1 MKDLNQK
8 IISLINK
15 YGDDKKA
22 ALRDNV
28 NLDCFMALAP
38 LRENL
43 LEWYEFKKDASLLQ
57 VGADFGALTGLFMR
71 RVGKVD
77 VWDEAGESLEV
88 VRARFPEAAG
98 EETRAAGKEADK
110 ESAGEAA
117 PGGRAEESKS
127 ACGSAEA
134 AEGTCAD
141 RPAAKARDGRL
152 SLIGGPLRG
161 LSESG
166 KRYDYVVCVGTM
178 KEPKEEWASLLVS
191 LLKPGGRLLL
201 AAENRFGLKYM
212 AGAGR
217 DAVSV
222 TRKRLSRLF
231 PGCAF
236 YYPMPDYRVPS
247 VIYSDQFLPGKG
259 ELSGMHP
266 LYDFPEYLSM
276 DVGADFEAACEDGQ
290 FANFADSFLIIWEKG
305 E

>member
-15 YGDDKKA
+15 YGGDAKA

-28 NLDCFMALAP
+28 NLDYFMALAP

-43 LEWYEFKKDASLLQ
+43 LEWYEFKTDASLLQ

-77 VWDEAGESLEV
+77 VWDEAEESLAV
-88 VRARFPEAAG
+88 VGARFPEAAG
-98 EETRAAGKEADK
+98 EEAAG
-110 ESAGEAA
+110 
-117 PGGRAEESKS
+117 
-127 ACGSAEA
+127 
-134 AEGTCAD
+134 
-141 RPAAKARDGRL
+141 GRL
-152 SLIGGPLRG
+152 SLINGSLKG

-178 KEPKEEWASLLVS
+178 KEPKEEWASLLAS
-191 LLKPGGRLLL
+191 LLKPGGTLLL

-222 TRKRLSRLF
+222 TRKGLFRLF
-231 PGCAF
+231 PGCTF

-247 VIYSDQFLPGKG
+247 AIYSDQFLPGKG

>member
-8 IISLINK
+8 IISLIDK
-15 YGDDKKA
+15 YGGDAKA

-28 NLDCFMALAP
+28 NLDYFMALAP

-43 LEWYEFKKDASLLQ
+43 LEWYEFKTDASLLQ

-77 VWDEAGESLEV
+77 VWDEAEESLAV
-88 VRARFPEAAG
+88 VGARFPEASG
-98 EETRAAGKEADK
+98 KDTRAAGKEADG
-110 ESAGEAA
+110 ECAREEAA
-117 PGGRAEESKS
+117 GG
-127 ACGSAEA
+127 C
-134 AEGTCAD
+134 
-141 RPAAKARDGRL
+141 L
-152 SLIGGPLRG
+152 SLINGSLKG

-178 KEPKEEWASLLVS
+178 KEPKEEWASLLAS
-191 LLKPGGRLLL
+191 LLKPGGTLLL

-222 TRKRLSRLF
+222 TRKELSRLF
-231 PGCAF
+231 PGCTF

-247 VIYSDQFLPGKG
+247 AIYSDQFLPGKG